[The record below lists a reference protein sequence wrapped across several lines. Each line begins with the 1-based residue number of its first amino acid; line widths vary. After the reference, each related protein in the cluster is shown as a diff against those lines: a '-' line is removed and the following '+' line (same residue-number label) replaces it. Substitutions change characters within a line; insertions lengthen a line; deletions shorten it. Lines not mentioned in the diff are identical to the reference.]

1 MPLPDI
7 NLDDRTFE
15 NLYQELVRRIPTYT
29 PEWTDYNDSDP
40 GVTLMQLFSWLAE
53 IIIYRLNQVP
63 QKNFVKFLELVGV
76 PLLQPAPALTELQFT
91 LAKGAASATVPAG
104 TQVALG
110 GSSSGPPVVFE
121 TDFELVVNGLTL
133 VSIESFNGSQF
144 TDYTAPALANAP
156 TGFPPFSQIPQTGVA
171 LYLAFDQAF
180 PAGVARLT
188 FHEVQSST
196 PTPVQGNN
204 GTDPLASISPPVE
217 AYWEYWNGQW
227 SLLQIQTDTT
237 FGLSRSGYVTFQA
250 PTDAQPQQ
258 FGLLTK
264 PTDPMLFWIRYRI
277 ANIVGPGFAIV
288 PMLQTILLN
297 TVSATNSV
305 TETGELL
312 GASNGRPNQT
322 FQLANY
328 PVLPLDSGVTGI
340 IAVDE
345 GSGYV
350 AWTEVEDFAGYGPTD
365 MVYTLDHSSGLVG
378 FGDGT
383 KGKIPQWLSGN
394 GSNLDSADQTNVM
407 ATSYRWG
414 GGTQANSGANTITT
428 LLAPL
433 PNIQSVTNPSPSYG
447 GADEETVDQAQ
458 VRAPMTLRTANR
470 AVTPDD
476 FAFLATQTPGAQI
489 QRAQA
494 FPLLN
499 PNFRVL
505 RAADGSPQIEAP
517 VPGAVTVVVIP
528 KSQQAQPI
536 PSQSTLQLVSDYLDQ
551 HRLLTCEIFVA
562 PPHYRQV
569 RIECQVI
576 AEPTYDLGAVGTAVR
591 NQLLGYFNPL
601 PPGGADE
608 EGWVFGDPINFAET
622 YRQIFDV
629 GGVKLITGTLKTYV
643 DNVLQPP
650 CTDIQLLPDE
660 IVYSVDHMVSVT
672 YS

>member
-1 MPLPDI
+1 MPLPVI

-15 NLYQELVRRIPTYT
+15 DLYQELVRRIPTYT

-40 GVTLMQLFSWLAE
+40 GVTLMQLFSWLSE

-63 QKNFVKFLELVGV
+63 QKNFVQFLELVGI

-110 GSSSGPPVVFE
+110 GSSSGPPIVFE
-121 TDFELVVNGLTL
+121 TDLELVVNGLNL
-133 VSIESFNGSQF
+133 VSVESFNGSQF

-156 TGFPPFSQIPQTGVA
+156 TGFPPFSPIPQAGAA

-188 FHEVQSST
+188 FHEVQSGI

-204 GTDPLASISPPVE
+204 GVNPLASVSPPVE

-227 SLLQIQTDTT
+227 SQLQIQTDTT
-237 FGLSRSGYVTFQA
+237 FGLSKSGYVTFQA

-277 ANIVGPGFAIV
+277 ANIVGPGFEVV
-288 PMLQTILLN
+288 PTLQTVLLN

-350 AWTEVEDFAGYGPTD
+350 TWTEVEDFAGYGPND
-365 MVYTLDHSSGLVG
+365 MVYTLDHSSGLIS
-378 FGDGT
+378 FGDGIT
-383 KGKIPQWLSGN
+383 GKIPRWLSGN

-407 ATSYRWG
+407 ATSYKWG
-414 GGTQANSGANTITT
+414 GGSDANSGANTITT

-433 PNIQSVTNPSPSYG
+433 ANVQGVTNPSPSYG
-447 GADEETVDQAQ
+447 GADEESVDQAQ
-458 VRAPMTLRTANR
+458 VRAPMTLRTSNR
-470 AVTPDD
+470 AVTADD

-505 RAADGSPQIEAP
+505 RGADGSPQIEAP
-517 VPGAVTVVVIP
+517 IPGAVTVVVIP
-528 KSQQAQPI
+528 QSQQAQPI
-536 PSQSTLQLVSDYLDQ
+536 PSQSTLQLVSNYLDQ
-551 HRLLTCEIFVA
+551 HRLLTCELFVA
-562 PPHYRQV
+562 APHYRQV

-576 AEPTYDLGAVGTAVR
+576 AMPTYDLGVVGTAVR

-608 EGWVFGDPINFAET
+608 QGWGFGDPVNFAET

-629 GGVKLITGTLKTYV
+629 AGVKLITGTLKTYV
-643 DNVLQPP
+643 DNVLQTP

-660 IVYSVDHMVSVT
+660 IVYSVDHGVSVT